1 MSYTPTIKPNF
12 KPDFNSE
19 YKSKLTSKYKSEFK
33 YGATDFA
40 IVPDDGYNSPED
52 SPYYTLEPAHS
63 PASSVISVVDSA
75 FDELAE
81 GN

>member
-1 MSYTPTIKPNF
+1 MKPNF
-12 KPDFNSE
+12 RPEFNSEYNSE
-19 YKSKLTSKYKSEFK
+19 YKSKFNSKYKSEFK

-52 SPYYTLEPAHS
+52 SPYYTMEPAHS

-81 GN
+81 GS